1 MNLVKQISDT
11 IYLRSREIRQKYHI
25 NLGRLFYWKKMGYV
39 RYQKVGKNYLYC
51 EKDVRYMLLR

>member
-25 NLGRLFYWKKMGYV
+25 NLGRLFY
-39 RYQKVGKNYLYC
+39 
-51 EKDVRYMLLR
+51 